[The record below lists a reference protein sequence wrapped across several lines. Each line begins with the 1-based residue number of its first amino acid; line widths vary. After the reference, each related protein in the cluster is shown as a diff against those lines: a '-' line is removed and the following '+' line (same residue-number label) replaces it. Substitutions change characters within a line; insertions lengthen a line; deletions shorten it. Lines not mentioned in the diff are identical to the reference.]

1 MEELQN
7 IPIPQ
12 ITEYKGK
19 RVLTTL
25 QLAECY
31 GTDSKAISYNFNHN
45 KDKYKDRIHYL
56 CLKGEAL
63 RAFREIHELP
73 SNLNKLY
80 LWSERGVLL
89 HAKSLNTERA
99 WAVYEKLVDFY
110 FHSRQQLIDGESFE
124 DGKVLASEL
133 YSYLGL
139 SKRNYWSWVER
150 NITKNRFAVEN
161 LDYRYIGNND
171 FILSRTLIKS
181 VCMMSKTDEGEQCRQ
196 EYIQRLNEYDAV
208 LSALGIQRKENLSL
222 GELTESRRNPLAR
235 LDFSKCKLTREPV
248 GIAEKRLLS
257 INEFSAYCGLGKT
270 KARKYAEDN
279 DLIVRIGR
287 RVLIDRTKLE
297 RILDDRENEQGKA
310 GV

>member
-1 MEELQN
+1 MEELNN

-45 KDKYKDRIHYL
+45 REKYKDGVHYL
-56 CLKGEAL
+56 CLSGEAL
-63 RAFREIHELP
+63 RAFREFHELP
-73 SNLNKLY
+73 SNINKLY

-99 WAVYEKLVDFY
+99 WTVYEKLIDYY
-110 FHSRQQLIDGESFE
+110 FQSRQQAINGESFE
-124 DGKVLASEL
+124 GGKVLASEL

-139 SKRNYWSWVER
+139 SRGNYWNWVER
-150 NITKNRFAVEN
+150 NITKNRFAVEY

-171 FILSRTLIKS
+171 FILSPTLTKC
-181 VCMMSKTDEGEQCRQ
+181 VCMMSKTDEGEHYRQ

-208 LSALGIQRKENLSL
+208 LAALGIRRKENLSMN
-222 GELTESRRNPLAR
+222 ELDETMKAPLAR
-235 LDFSKCKLTREPV
+235 LDFSRCKFAREQ
-248 GIAEKRLLS
+248 ETDKRLLS
-257 INEFSAYCGLGKT
+257 IKEFCMYCGLGKT

-287 RVLIDRTKLE
+287 RVLIDRTKLD
-297 RILDDRENEQGKA
+297 RILDDTGRRQGKA